1 VSFDSDPNNVIPQ
14 VLAGIRGILNS
25 AAKEPGVKRFVFTS
39 SSSAATSPKPNKKFT
54 INKDTWNEEDV
65 EAAWMPAP
73 YGPSRAWFVYAAS
86 KTQAE
91 QELWKYVREQK
102 PHFVANAVLPNTNI
116 GPLFYPTQWGST
128 TNWALDVYRGKSDFL
143 PDAPPRKS
151 YTSEISMPESRS

>member
-1 VSFDSDPNNVIPQ
+1 MSFDSDPNNVIPQ

-54 INKDTWNEEDV
+54 ISKDTWNEEDV

-151 YTSEISMPESRS
+151 YTSEMSMPESRS

>member
-54 INKDTWNEEDV
+54 ISKDTWNEEDV

-151 YTSEISMPESRS
+151 YTSEMSMPESRS